1 MVVSKLMLAKDGRCK
16 TFDKA
21 ADGYVRGEGVGAI
34 LLKPLEQAKKDH
46 DEAFKSFDLETFV
59 NKDQVQ
65 HMYKL
70 NEAQYYPDASSA
82 MLENRYLH
90 LAGPTTPSQFL

>member
-1 MVVSKLMLAKDGRCK
+1 MRQVNWAKFKNFINFR
-16 TFDKA
+16 KA
-21 ADGYVRGEGVGAI
+21 
-34 LLKPLEQAKKDH
+34 LEQAKKDH

-90 LAGPTTPSQFL
+90 LAGLPLTHNFYK